1 LKNIRLPTRAA
12 CAAAAFFAVAP
23 AAAQLNMELMQKW
36 AAVTVVR
43 YTVVGQYAGD
53 TMIINAGTSGYAMV
67 KDRIEIV
74 FDWDQST
81 GTLVGEPTLKN
92 FPSDLGEPRN
102 GAQNCRPPKLNG
114 SYEHATVLAL
124 KDRLGGQ
131 IEMSLKRDFPAA
143 EMPTACTGGAQAVPA
158 RSVMRNEELVVPGT
172 MILAMPAS
180 GGGEQTVTPD
190 GKSIVYVDR
199 GWTWTYTPTPVR

>member
-1 LKNIRLPTRAA
+1 MKNIRLPMRAA
-12 CAAAAFFAVAP
+12 CAAAAFLAVAP

-43 YTVVGQYAGD
+43 YTVVGKYAGD
-53 TMIINAGTSGYAMV
+53 TMIINAGTSAYATV

-81 GTLVGEPTLKN
+81 GTLVGEPKLKN
-92 FPSDLGEPRN
+92 FPSEVSAPRN
-102 GAQNCRPPKLNG
+102 AVHNCNPPTLTG
-114 SYEHATVLAL
+114 SYEHATVVAL

-131 IEMSLKRDFPAA
+131 LEMSLKRDFPAA
-143 EMPTACTGGAQAVPA
+143 EMPTACTSGSQAFPA
-158 RSVMRNEELVVPGT
+158 RSIMRNEELVVPGT

-180 GGGEQTVTPD
+180 GGEQTVTPD
-190 GKSIVYVDR
+190 GKSIIYVDR